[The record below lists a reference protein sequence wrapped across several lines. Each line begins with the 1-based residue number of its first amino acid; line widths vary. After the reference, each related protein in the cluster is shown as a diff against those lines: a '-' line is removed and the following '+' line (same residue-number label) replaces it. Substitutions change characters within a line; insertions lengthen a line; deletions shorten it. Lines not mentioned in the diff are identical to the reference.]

1 VSEAGAALHPAADL
15 RAKFERYHR
24 TRDEA
29 VREELV
35 GAYIGLAK
43 AMARRFSNRGESL
56 DDLMQIAYVG
66 LISAID
72 RFDPD
77 RQVEFTTFAIPTIK
91 GELKRYFRDSGW
103 ALHVPRRVKQLHVAL
118 NETIG
123 TLTQRLGRSPTVPEL
138 AKEMDVTEE
147 EILEVMEAGW
157 SYRAASIDENRGGG
171 DPDRDSS
178 PAATLGSLDARLST
192 LEDRL
197 TVSPLLRALP
207 ARERVI
213 LQLRFFEGLT
223 QSQIAEQL
231 GISQVHVSR
240 LLTKSLER
248 LRREADARG

>member
-1 VSEAGAALHPAADL
+1 MTETKAAEHPAADL
-15 RAKFERYHR
+15 REKFERYHR
-24 TRDEA
+24 TRDET
-29 VREELV
+29 VRDELV
-35 GAYIGLAK
+35 AAYIGLAK

-56 DDLMQIAYVG
+56 DDLVQIAYVG

-72 RFDPD
+72 RFDPE
-77 RQVEFTTFAIPTIK
+77 RKVEFTTFAIPTIK
-91 GELKRYFRDSGW
+91 GELKRYFRDAGW

-123 TLTQRLGRSPTVPEL
+123 MLTQRLGRSPTVPEL

-157 SYRAASIDENRGGG
+157 SYRASSIDENRGG
-171 DPDRDSS
+171 DPDRDAS
-178 PAATLGSLDARLST
+178 PAATLGSLDARLSL

-231 GISQVHVSR
+231 DISQVHVSR
-240 LLTKSLER
+240 LLTRSLDR
-248 LRREADARG
+248 LRREARGRG

>member
-1 VSEAGAALHPAADL
+1 MTEAGAATVAAADL
-15 RAKFERYHR
+15 REKLELYAR
-24 TRDEA
+24 TRDESL
-29 VREELV
+29 REELV
-35 GAYIGLAK
+35 AAYIGLAK
-43 AMARRFSNRGESL
+43 AMARQFSNRGESL

-72 RFDPD
+72 RFDPE
-77 RQVEFTTFAIPTIK
+77 RRVEFTTYAIPTIK

-123 TLTQRLGRSPTVPEL
+123 TLTQRHRRSPTVAEL
-138 AKEMDVTEE
+138 AKEMDVSEE

-171 DPDRDSS
+171 DSDRDLS
-178 PAATLGSLDARLST
+178 PAATLGSLDARLSM

-223 QSQIAEQL
+223 QSQIADQL

-240 LLTKSLER
+240 LLTRSLER
-248 LRREADARG
+248 LRREAGGRG

>member
-1 VSEAGAALHPAADL
+1 MTEARTATDL
-15 RAKFERYHR
+15 RDKFEEYHR

-43 AMARRFSNRGESL
+43 AMARRFSHRGEAL
-56 DDLMQIAYVG
+56 DDLVQIAYVG
-66 LISAID
+66 LLSAID
-72 RFDPD
+72 RFDPE

-118 NETIG
+118 NETIEM
-123 TLTQRLGRSPTVPEL
+123 LTQRLGRSPTVAEM

-157 SYRAASIDENRGGG
+157 SYRAASIDDNRG
-171 DPDRDSS
+171 DSS
-178 PAATLGSLDARLST
+178 RDAGSAATLGAVDARLSV

-207 ARERVI
+207 ARERII

-223 QSQIAEQL
+223 QSQIAGQL

-240 LLTKSLER
+240 LLTRSLER